1 MGLIKLL
8 SRTLAVACLASLSQ
22 VVLAAADGADPA
34 TAAAAPAEAK
44 RPAATAIE
52 PKIASSVG
60 KDIGD
65 HLMTTTDVWGFF
77 PVSDDPGIS
86 SAKARCAGKFSKFSR
101 VGTAGT
107 DTYVVFY
114 YVNEPL
120 SKETCTEWAGAD
132 AKQNLKA
139 TGLVVEGTVYK
150 ISSARYAA
158 ISAKSNGLAFGA
170 LLVPFKF
177 RLGSDAKVV
186 SSATIAPYLGL
197 RWRGFQGFGFEGM
210 PVISAGLGI
219 VPITD
224 PATKK
229 TETRAAFST
238 AIGFT
243 ASSSKNADF
252 SAGVLLGKDFLGKTD
267 RLIDP
272 SVNKAWISIWVGVSK

>member
-1 MGLIKLL
+1 MGLIKFL
-8 SRTLAVACLASLSQ
+8 SRTVAIACLASLSQ

-34 TAAAAPAEAK
+34 
-44 RPAATAIE
+44 PAATAAVE
-52 PKIASSVG
+52 PRIASSVG
-60 KDIGD
+60 KDVGD
-65 HLMTTTDVWGFF
+65 HLLLTTDVWGFI
-77 PVSDDPGIS
+77 PVSDDPGILS
-86 SAKARCAGKFSKFSR
+86 TPPRCAGKLSKFSR

-107 DTYVVFY
+107 DTFVMFY
-114 YVNEPL
+114 YVHEPL
-120 SKETCTEWAGAD
+120 SKETCTTWSGAD
-132 AKQNLKA
+132 AKQNLAAK
-139 TGLVVEGTVYK
+139 GLVVEGTVYK

-186 SSATIAPYLGL
+186 SSATVAPYIGL

-219 VPITD
+219 VPISD

-243 ASSSKNADF
+243 VSSSKNADF
-252 SAGVLLGKDFLGKTD
+252 SAGVLLGKDFLGKSD

-272 SVNKAWISIWVGVSK
+272 SVSKAWVSIWVGVSK